1 MTIKT
6 ILEQNYKTKWLAILL
21 GIPDEA
27 KTYLQQ
33 KELTEKQ

>member
-1 MTIKT
+1 MTIKI
-6 ILEQNYKTKWLAILL
+6 ILEQNDKTKWFTILL
-21 GIPDEA
+21 GTPDEA